1 MKQKTKWQFFT
12 FSGGNFAN
20 TLAYQVLG
28 NRVQFFYID
37 VLGLNPALAGLVWTV
52 YGIWNMINDPLMGQV
67 TDRTRSKMGRRIPY
81 LYFGAIPLGLSF
93 FFLWTP
99 LKQSPTILAAY
110 FFMVLFIFDTLYSL
124 TIIAYNALFP
134 EVARTLT
141 ERISLSTIRE
151 ILAVFGLLTAYIVG
165 PILSE
170 SLGFVAMGAIIG
182 ALVAVGYLV
191 TPLGLKELPV
201 SKDEVNVSMLASLK
215 IVLSSIPFRYFVGFN
230 LMKEYVFLILG
241 AMLPFWRKYV
251 LGITGPSMVFGTKM
265 GAGDQ
270 EAILLGVPFIL
281 TIPMLLIWQRIV
293 PRLGT
298 RISWMVGNALFLP
311 GLIIMTLANDFY
323 TGLLGTA
330 LIAPGLAIYQ
340 LLPLPMLSDVIDA
353 DARRHGYRREGI
365 FFGMNGGIVKAAFSL
380 QGVLLGTVFSLSGY
394 VNGATVQSISAI
406 WGIRFLI
413 GITPIISIIISYLL
427 LWKFPFG
434 RERAGGAPRP
444 AAEAAG

>member
-28 NRVQFFYID
+28 NRVQFYYID
-37 VLGLNPALAGLVWTV
+37 VLGLSPALAGVVWTI

-99 LKQSPTILAAY
+99 FKQNPYIMALY
-110 FFMVLFIFDTLYSL
+110 FFMALFIFDTIYSL

-134 EVARTLT
+134 EIAKTII
-141 ERISLSTIRE
+141 ERVSLSTIRE

-170 SLGFVAMGAIIG
+170 SVGYVAMGAIIG
-182 ALVAVGYLV
+182 VLVAIGYLI

-201 SKDEVNVSMLASLK
+201 PKGEVNVGMLDSLK

-251 LGITGPSMVFGTKM
+251 LGITGPAMVFGTKM

-281 TIPMLLIWQRIV
+281 MIPLLLIWQRIV
-293 PRLGT
+293 PRLGS
-298 RISWMVGNALFLP
+298 RMSWMVGNALFLP
-311 GLIIMTLANDFY
+311 GLIIMTLANNFY

-340 LLPLPMLSDVIDA
+340 LLPLPMISEIID
-353 DARRHGYRREGI
+353 DDGSKHGYRREGI
-365 FFGMNGGIVKAAFSL
+365 FMGMSSGIVRAAFSL
-380 QGVLLGTVFSLSGY
+380 QGVLLGTVFSISGY
-394 VNGATVQSISAI
+394 VNGAAVQSISAI

-413 GITPIISIIISYLL
+413 GITPIISIVISYLL

-434 RERAGGAPRP
+434 RERVTGKPV
-444 AAEAAG
+444 AAVGPVG